1 MIEKCTLADVDA
13 LMADLRNMYTE
24 MAPFGKMD
32 EAKCVAFLSDS
43 IEHHVVLKAT
53 DGTHLLGHMGLRVE
67 SHWYTKDV
75 ALYEY
80 YCYVNPR
87 HRKTRT
93 AFELYK
99 VAKSVA
105 QSVKLPFFY
114 GTFRKPESDFERVN
128 KFLKRQGGQQ
138 IGSQYFIGVSDVV
151 IE

>member
-13 LMADLRNMYTE
+13 LMADLRNMYVE

-32 EAKCVAFLSDS
+32 EEKCISFLTDS
-43 IEHHVVLKAT
+43 IQHHVVLKKT
-53 DGTHLLGHMGLRVE
+53 EEEKLLGHMGLRAE
-67 SHWYTKDV
+67 SHWYTNDA

-80 YCYVNPR
+80 YVYVNPE

-114 GTFRKPESDFERVN
+114 GTFRKSEADFERVH

-138 IGSQYFIGVSDVV
+138 VGSQFFIGA
-151 IE
+151 

>member
-1 MIEKCTLADVDA
+1 MIEKCALADVDA
-13 LMADLRNMYTE
+13 LMADLRNMYVE

-32 EAKCVAFLSDS
+32 EEKCISFLTDS
-43 IEHHVVLKAT
+43 IQHHVVLKKT
-53 DGTHLLGHMGLRVE
+53 EEEKLLGHIGLRVE
-67 SHWYTKDV
+67 SHWYTNDA

-80 YCYVNPR
+80 SVYVHPE

-99 VAKSVA
+99 VAKGVA

-138 IGSQYFIGVSDVV
+138 IGSQYFIGA
-151 IE
+151 

>member
-1 MIEKCTLADVDA
+1 MIEKCTLADIDA
-13 LMADLRNMYTE
+13 LMADLRNMYVE

-32 EAKCVAFLSDS
+32 EEKCISFLTDS
-43 IEHHVVLKAT
+43 IQHHVVLKKT
-53 DGTHLLGHMGLRVE
+53 EEEKLLGHMGLRAE
-67 SHWYTKDV
+67 SHWYTNDA

-80 YCYVNPR
+80 YVYVHPE

-138 IGSQYFIGVSDVV
+138 VGSQYFIGA
-151 IE
+151 

>member
-13 LMADLRNMYTE
+13 LMADLRNMYVE

-32 EAKCVAFLSDS
+32 EEKCISFLTDS
-43 IEHHVVLKAT
+43 IQHHVVLKKT
-53 DGTHLLGHMGLRVE
+53 EDEKLLGHMGLRAE
-67 SHWYTKDV
+67 SHWYTNDA

-80 YCYVNPR
+80 YVYVHPE

-138 IGSQYFIGVSDVV
+138 IGSQYFIGA
-151 IE
+151 

>member
-13 LMADLRNMYTE
+13 LMADLRNMYTK
-24 MAPFGKMD
+24 MAPFGKLD

-43 IEHHVVLKAT
+43 IENHVVLKAT
-53 DGTHLLGHMGLRVE
+53 DGPHLLGHMGLRVE

-80 YCYVNPR
+80 YCYVNPS

-93 AFELYK
+93 AFDLYK
-99 VAKSVA
+99 VSKHLAKEAKV
-105 QSVKLPFFY
+105 PFYY
-114 GTFRKPESDFERVN
+114 GTFRKSEADFERVH

-138 IGSQYFIGVSDVV
+138 VGSQFFIGV
-151 IE
+151 

>member
-13 LMADLRNMYTE
+13 LMADLRNMYVE

-32 EAKCVAFLSDS
+32 EEKCISFLTDS
-43 IEHHVVLKAT
+43 IQHHVVLKKT
-53 DGTHLLGHMGLRVE
+53 EEEKLLGHMGLRAE
-67 SHWYTKDV
+67 SHWYTNDV

-80 YCYVNPR
+80 YVYVNPE

-138 IGSQYFIGVSDVV
+138 IGSQYFIGA
-151 IE
+151 

>member
-13 LMADLRNMYTE
+13 LMADLRNMYVE

-32 EAKCVAFLSDS
+32 EEKCISFLTDS
-43 IEHHVVLKAT
+43 IQHHVVLKKT
-53 DGTHLLGHMGLRVE
+53 EEEKLLGHMGLRAE
-67 SHWYTKDV
+67 SHWYTNDA

-80 YCYVNPR
+80 YVYVHPE

-138 IGSQYFIGVSDVV
+138 IGSQYFIGA
-151 IE
+151 

>member
-13 LMADLRNMYTE
+13 LMADLRNMYVE

-32 EAKCVAFLSDS
+32 EEKCISFLTDS
-43 IEHHVVLKAT
+43 IQHHIVLKKT
-53 DGTHLLGHMGLRVE
+53 EEEKLLGHMGLRAE
-67 SHWYTKDV
+67 SHWYTNDA

-80 YCYVNPR
+80 YVYVHPE

-138 IGSQYFIGVSDVV
+138 VGSQFFIGAT
-151 IE
+151 

>member
-13 LMADLRNMYTE
+13 LMADLRNMYVE

-32 EAKCVAFLSDS
+32 EEKCISFLTDS
-43 IEHHVVLKAT
+43 IQNHVVLKKT
-53 DGTHLLGHMGLRVE
+53 EEEKLLGHMGLRAE
-67 SHWYTKDV
+67 SHWYTNDA

-80 YCYVNPR
+80 YVYVHPE

-138 IGSQYFIGVSDVV
+138 IGSQYFIGAT
-151 IE
+151 

>member
-13 LMADLRNMYTE
+13 LMADLRNMYVE

-53 DGTHLLGHMGLRVE
+53 DGPHLLGHMGLRAE

-80 YCYVNPR
+80 YCYVNPE

-93 AFELYK
+93 AFDLYK
-99 VAKSVA
+99 VSKHIAKEAKV
-105 QSVKLPFFY
+105 PFYY
-114 GTFRKPESDFERVN
+114 GTFRKSEADFERVH

-138 IGSQYFIGVSDVV
+138 VGSQFFIGVSDVMV
-151 IE
+151 

>member
-53 DGTHLLGHMGLRVE
+53 DGPHLLGHMGLRVE

-80 YCYVNPR
+80 YCYVNPK

-128 KFLKRQGGQQ
+128 KFLKHQGGQQ
-138 IGSQYFIGVSDVV
+138 IGSQYFIGAT
-151 IE
+151 

>member
-1 MIEKCTLADVDA
+1 MIEKCTLADIDP
-13 LMADLRNMYTE
+13 LMADLRNMYVE

-43 IEHHVVLKAT
+43 IEHHVVLKKT
-53 DGTHLLGHMGLRVE
+53 EDEKLLGHMGLRVE
-67 SHWYTKDV
+67 SHWYTNDA

-80 YCYVNPR
+80 YVYVHPE

-105 QSVKLPFFY
+105 KKVNLPFFY

-138 IGSQYFIGVSDVV
+138 IGSQYFIGAT
-151 IE
+151 

>member
-1 MIEKCTLADVDA
+1 MIEKCTLADIDP
-13 LMADLRNMYTE
+13 LMADLRNMYVE

-32 EAKCVAFLSDS
+32 EEKCISFLTDS
-43 IEHHVVLKAT
+43 IQHHVVLKKT
-53 DGTHLLGHMGLRVE
+53 EEEKLLGHMGLRAE
-67 SHWYTKDV
+67 SHWYTNDV

-80 YCYVNPR
+80 YVYVNPE

-138 IGSQYFIGVSDVV
+138 VGSQFFIGAT
-151 IE
+151 

>member
-13 LMADLRNMYTE
+13 LMADLRNMYVE

-32 EAKCVAFLSDS
+32 EEKCISFLTDS
-43 IEHHVVLKAT
+43 IQHHVVLKKT
-53 DGTHLLGHMGLRVE
+53 EEEKLLGHMGLRAE
-67 SHWYTKDV
+67 SHWYTNDA

-80 YCYVNPR
+80 YVYVNPE

-138 IGSQYFIGVSDVV
+138 IGSQYFIGAT
-151 IE
+151 

>member
-13 LMADLRNMYTE
+13 LMADLRNMYVE

-32 EAKCVAFLSDS
+32 EEKCISFLTDS
-43 IEHHVVLKAT
+43 IQHHVVLKKT
-53 DGTHLLGHMGLRVE
+53 EEEKLLGHMGLRAE
-67 SHWYTKDV
+67 SHWYTNDV

-80 YCYVNPR
+80 YVYVNPE

-105 QSVKLPFFY
+105 KEVNLPFFY

-138 IGSQYFIGVSDVV
+138 IGSQYFIGA
-151 IE
+151 

>member
-13 LMADLRNMYTE
+13 LMADLRNMYVE

-32 EAKCVAFLSDS
+32 EEKCISFLTDS
-43 IEHHVVLKAT
+43 IQRHIVLKKT
-53 DGTHLLGHMGLRVE
+53 EDEKLLGHMGLRAE
-67 SHWYTKDV
+67 SHWYTNDA

-80 YCYVNPR
+80 YVYVHPE

-138 IGSQYFIGVSDVV
+138 IGSQYFIGAT
-151 IE
+151 

>member
-80 YCYVNPR
+80 YCYVNPK

-138 IGSQYFIGVSDVV
+138 IGSQYFIGA
-151 IE
+151 

>member
-24 MAPFGKMD
+24 MAPFGKLD

-43 IEHHVVLKAT
+43 IENHVVLKAT
-53 DGTHLLGHMGLRVE
+53 DGTHLLGHMGVRVE

-93 AFELYK
+93 AFDLYK
-99 VAKSVA
+99 VSKHIAKEAKV
-105 QSVKLPFFY
+105 PFYY
-114 GTFRKPESDFERVN
+114 GTFRKSEADFERVH

-138 IGSQYFIGVSDVV
+138 VGSQFFIGV
-151 IE
+151 

>member
-13 LMADLRNMYTE
+13 LMADLRNMYVE

-32 EAKCVAFLSDS
+32 EEKCISFLTDS
-43 IEHHVVLKAT
+43 IQHHIVLKKT
-53 DGTHLLGHMGLRVE
+53 EEEKLLGHMGLRAE
-67 SHWYTKDV
+67 SHWYTNDV

-80 YCYVNPR
+80 YCYVHPE

-99 VAKSVA
+99 VSKSVA

-114 GTFRKPESDFERVN
+114 GTFRKSEADFERVH
-128 KFLKRQGGQQ
+128 KFLQRQGGQQ
-138 IGSQYFIGVSDVV
+138 IGSQFFIGAT
-151 IE
+151 

>member
-13 LMADLRNMYTE
+13 LMADLRNMYVE

-32 EAKCVAFLSDS
+32 EEKCISFLTDS
-43 IEHHVVLKAT
+43 IQHHVVLKKT
-53 DGTHLLGHMGLRVE
+53 EEEKLLGHMGLRAE
-67 SHWYTKDV
+67 SHWYTNDA

-80 YCYVNPR
+80 YVYVHPE

-105 QSVKLPFFY
+105 KEVNLPFFY

-138 IGSQYFIGVSDVV
+138 VGSQYFIGA
-151 IE
+151 

>member
-1 MIEKCTLADVDA
+1 MIEKCTLADIDA
-13 LMADLRNMYTE
+13 LMADLRNMYVE

-32 EAKCVAFLSDS
+32 EEKCISFLTDS
-43 IEHHVVLKAT
+43 IQHHVVLKKT
-53 DGTHLLGHMGLRVE
+53 EEGKLLGHMGLRAE
-67 SHWYTKDV
+67 SHWYTNDA

-80 YCYVNPR
+80 YVYVHPE

>member
-13 LMADLRNMYTE
+13 LMADLRNMYSE

-80 YCYVNPR
+80 YCYVNPS

-93 AFELYK
+93 AFDLYK
-99 VAKSVA
+99 VSKHIAKEAKV
-105 QSVKLPFFY
+105 PFYY

-138 IGSQYFIGVSDVV
+138 IGSQYFIGVSDVF
-151 IE
+151 

>member
-13 LMADLRNMYTE
+13 LMADLRNMYVE

-32 EAKCVAFLSDS
+32 EEKCISFLTDS
-43 IEHHVVLKAT
+43 IQHHVVLKKT
-53 DGTHLLGHMGLRVE
+53 EEEKLLGHMGLRAE
-67 SHWYTKDV
+67 SHWYTNDA

-80 YCYVNPR
+80 YVYVHPE

-138 IGSQYFIGVSDVV
+138 VGSQYFIGVSDVF
-151 IE
+151 

>member
-13 LMADLRNMYTE
+13 LMADLRNMYVE

-32 EAKCVAFLSDS
+32 EEKCISFLTDS
-43 IEHHVVLKAT
+43 IQHHVVLKKT
-53 DGTHLLGHMGLRVE
+53 EEEKLLGHMGLRAE
-67 SHWYTKDV
+67 SHWYTNDA

-80 YCYVNPR
+80 YVYVHPE

-138 IGSQYFIGVSDVV
+138 VGSQYFIGA
-151 IE
+151 

>member
-13 LMADLRNMYTE
+13 LMADLRNMYVE

-32 EAKCVAFLSDS
+32 EEKCISFLTDS
-43 IEHHVVLKAT
+43 IQHHVVLKKT
-53 DGTHLLGHMGLRVE
+53 EDEKLLGHMGLRAE
-67 SHWYTKDV
+67 SHWYTNDA

-80 YCYVNPR
+80 YVYVHPE

-105 QSVKLPFFY
+105 KEVNLPFFY

-138 IGSQYFIGVSDVV
+138 IGSQYFIGA
-151 IE
+151 

>member
-24 MAPFGKMD
+24 MAPFGNLD
-32 EAKCVAFLSDS
+32 DDKCLAFLSDS

-53 DGTHLLGHMGLRVE
+53 DGPHLLGHMGLRVE

-80 YCYVNPR
+80 YCYVNPS

-99 VAKSVA
+99 VSKHIAKEA
-105 QSVKLPFFY
+105 KIPFYY
-114 GTFRKPESDFERVN
+114 GTFRKSEADFERVH
-128 KFLKRQGGQQ
+128 KFLQRQGGQQ
-138 IGSQYFIGVSDVV
+138 VGSQFFIGV
-151 IE
+151 